1 MKKYL
6 FLIIILGATVSFMS
20 CEKPKP
26 KQMPLAEETDVTIP
40 TTAPQEAVQNTPVA
54 AGQTPQTAG
63 NVQQAASDVQQAV
76 QEAAPMAEEEFSA
89 PTTQQLQEALKNAGF
104 YQGEVD
110 GKIGAKSKQAIK
122 DFQTQNNLAVDGK
135 VGPKTW
141 AKLSTY
147 LNKTAQP
154 STDASHAPSD

>member
-6 FLIIILGATVSFMS
+6 FLIILFGAAVSFMS

-40 TTAPQEAVQNTPVA
+40 TTAPQEAVQNASTG
-54 AGQTPQTAG
+54 AGQASQMVG
-63 NVQQAASDVQQAV
+63 NVEQAV
-76 QEAAPMAEEEFSA
+76 SEGAPMAAEEFSA
-89 PTTQQLQEALKNAGF
+89 PTTQQIQEALKNAGF

-110 GKIGAKSKQAIK
+110 GKIGSKSKQAIK
-122 DFQTQNNLAVDGK
+122 DFQTQNNLAVDGR

-147 LNKTAQP
+147 LNKAAQP
-154 STDASHAPSD
+154 SPDASHAPSD